1 MFPQIP
7 DKEKLL
13 TASEAKTLLQIS
25 SRTLRRY
32 AAAGKLR
39 EVRLSSRTFRYPLC
53 DVRQLMTA
61 TQGGAQ

>member
-13 TASEAKTLLQIS
+13 TTSEAKTLLQIS

-39 EVRLSSRTFRYPLC
+39 EVRLSSRTFRYPLS
-53 DVRQLMTA
+53 DVRQLMIT